1 MKLLAVLPVVAAYQ
15 LTQQELSYAANHR
28 DLLPKE
34 LQEGELTLARLQPYV
49 KPTVT
54 VTRADAEVKVR
65 NASGVDPAV
74 IEQIGKEVWTLVR
87 AAASAPRFPSRRV
100 SAGRSRRTRRR

>member
-15 LTQQELSYAANHR
+15 LTQQELSYAATHR

-74 IEQIGKEVWTLVR
+74 IEQIGKEVWTLVS
-87 AAASAPRFPSRRV
+87 AAASAPRV
-100 SAGRSRRTRRR
+100 SVTPRLRRSRRTRRR